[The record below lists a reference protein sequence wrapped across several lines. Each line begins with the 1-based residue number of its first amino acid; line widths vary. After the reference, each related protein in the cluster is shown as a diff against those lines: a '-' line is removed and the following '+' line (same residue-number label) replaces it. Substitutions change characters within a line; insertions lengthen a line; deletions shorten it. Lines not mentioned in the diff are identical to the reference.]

1 MDMNKDDQR
10 DRAARTNIAAKTIT
24 DAESK
29 ARDAKTD
36 RLRKLRMAQEAVDA
50 PPAASKPAKTPG
62 ARRPAK

>member
-1 MDMNKDDQR
+1 MIMNNKDTMR

-36 RLRKLRMAQEAVDA
+36 RLRKLRMAQDAVAA
-50 PPAASKPAKTPG
+50 PETKPAKPTG
-62 ARRPAK
+62 TKRRTK

>member
-1 MDMNKDDQR
+1 MIMNNKDNMR

-36 RLRKLRMAQEAVDA
+36 RLRKLRMAQDAVAA
-50 PPAASKPAKTPG
+50 PETKPAKS
-62 ARRPAK
+62 ASAKRRSK